1 MGVARGRGLRR
12 KDLRSG
18 SIDRTL
24 LVIAKLE
31 VIMRYLTTALALA
44 FAVGAVS
51 AAQACPN
58 NFETASNPS
67 QIASTDQSAPPS
79 TTIRIPTP
87 PKG

>member
-1 MGVARGRGLRR
+1 
-12 KDLRSG
+12 
-18 SIDRTL
+18 
-24 LVIAKLE
+24 
-31 VIMRYLTTALALA
+31 MRYLTTALTLA

-58 NFETASNPS
+58 NFETASNPA
-67 QIASTDQSAPPS
+67 QIASSDQGAPPS

>member
-1 MGVARGRGLRR
+1 L
-12 KDLRSG
+12 
-18 SIDRTL
+18 IDRTL
-24 LVIAKLE
+24 PVIAKLE

-51 AAQACPN
+51 VAQACPS
-58 NFETASNPS
+58 NFETASNPA
-67 QIASTDQSAPPS
+67 QIASDQSAPPS